1 MFGRK
6 NKVNYPTNTGSTKMD
21 FELRRM
27 LNLGGISPPNS
38 TINPGDPGVPPL
50 PATVDGGVLIEK
62 TVSSKD

>member
-27 LNLGGISPPNS
+27 LESWWNIP
-38 TINPGDPGVPPL
+38 T
-50 PATVDGGVLIEK
+50 
-62 TVSSKD
+62 